1 MNKYQ
6 NGWIISTYH
15 PTNTSIVKEISSL
28 IVVINGCIA
37 RNHVLLFVRSKWWS
51 NRFSCF
57 YNCWMTPMQF
67 EFLTTWFLFV
77 WKTKTSKFYE
87 LFWLNFVA
95 KFMLICYIR
104 INLPLVKQGNI
115 SSLLSPQSSTP
126 LHVEEVLT
134 HRLLEHENCFLA
146 HNSNPV

>member
-1 MNKYQ
+1 MIKIN
-6 NGWIISTYH
+6 STDH
-15 PTNTSIVKEISSL
+15 PTNTSIVKVISTL

-37 RNHVLLFVRSKWWS
+37 RNHVLFSVCSKWWN
-51 NRFSCF
+51 NRSSCF

-87 LFWLNFVA
+87 LFWLNLSFVA

-104 INLPLVKQGNI
+104 INLPLFKQGNI

-126 LHVEEVLT
+126 LHVDEFFT
-134 HRLLEHENCFLA
+134 HCLLEHENWFLA
-146 HNSNPV
+146 HKSYPK